1 MASKDVLAAGV
12 LQMIMGT
19 GSHMK
24 YSQGLSS
31 SRLSQAVAKAVDSP
45 FSVCKFYSSHS
56 SQAIFRSCHHFLFLD
71 NIENN

>member
-1 MASKDVLAAGV
+1 MSYFSMASKDVLAAGV

-56 SQAIFRSCHHFLFLD
+56 LQKFHHT
-71 NIENN
+71 